1 MLSNDDVVNR
11 IDSIINEVVLPVAK
25 RAAEEAAREIVVD
38 AVKHVLSGWTEMEIR
53 QLIREVVKERVNVEL
68 SLRDE

>member
-1 MLSNDDVVNR
+1 MLTNEDVVNR

-38 AVKHVLSGWTEMEIR
+38 AVKHVLSSWTEIEIR
-53 QLIREVVKERVNVEL
+53 QLIQEVVKERVIVEL
-68 SLRDE
+68 SLKDE